1 MDITRVVDD
10 GGGISAVDCFN
21 LDVDGR
27 TMYCLVGAGST
38 LDGSG
43 RWVGVGENM
52 ALKAAL
58 YTELM
63 RWMNEGIRP
72 EGTDEAAVT
81 LLDDDMV
88 SGRLLL
94 IFRGLV

>member
-1 MDITRVVDD
+1 
-10 GGGISAVDCFN
+10 
-21 LDVDGR
+21 
-27 TMYCLVGAGST
+27 MYCLVGAGST